1 MVDRELF
8 GTLTA
13 VLVPPSI
20 SLAVSVLEA
29 VAAAAEGVRCISV
42 SYPQSGHL
50 TQDVAALRAIHELA
64 ARYLPAGVQTHAV
77 LHEFMGVF
85 PRERRHAEQLIFF
98 GALTARLGGAS
109 KMITKTYQEAFGIP
123 DAEANAAG
131 LRLADIAN
139 SSLLGFIS
147 VDEEAVAEEQ
157 EWICREVAEIVEPVL
172 ASRNLHSGIVTAFAE
187 GRLDIP
193 FSASRHAHSAIIP
206 RRDSEGAIRYQSHGN
221 LPLSAQSVAR
231 NQRLLA
237 VGRPGRDRLGGPL
250 RRAPARH
257 RLLPPTLRR
266 SRRERTPAVIHTPE
280 GKDAPVAVDRP
291 VIRVGIVGAGPRG
304 VVALERLCVNAP
316 LLAPGVPVEVHLID
330 PYPAGGGRV
339 WKQQQN
345 RSLLMNTVASDVTV
359 FTDESVP
366 CEGPIV
372 TGPTQYQWARM
383 VTEGHIPDVDEADRE
398 EARGMLPWSY
408 GSRALNGA
416 YLGWALGHIIR
427 NAPSEITVRFHRTR
441 AVELEDLEDGTQ
453 RLMPASRCSMSAT
466 SRARFSDMPGSRCF
480 TFSNHSGGG
489 WIGSC
494 GAL

>member
-1 MVDRELF
+1 MTTELDAHGRQAELPTVPGLPTLRESAQYIAQLDKPTAAEVLHSARLAGRVALQPRCGVGGHREMAALLAHLEREGRPDILTLTIDSHTRLCRFDNAARALSTDPRTLNGYPLVTHGWERGRELNESVAAPLEIRHGSPDPRALFHVSVASGITSFEGGGISYNLPYSKDVPLAHSLAAWAEVDAVCGELAELGTVVDRELF

-237 VGRPGRDRLGGPL
+237 VGRPGG
-250 RRAPARH
+250 
-257 RLLPPTLRR
+257 
-266 SRRERTPAVIHTPE
+266 
-280 GKDAPVAVDRP
+280 
-291 VIRVGIVGAGPRG
+291 
-304 VVALERLCVNAP
+304 
-316 LLAPGVPVEVHLID
+316 
-330 PYPAGGGRV
+330 
-339 WKQQQN
+339 
-345 RSLLMNTVASDVTV
+345 
-359 FTDESVP
+359 
-366 CEGPIV
+366 
-372 TGPTQYQWARM
+372 TG
-383 VTEGHIPDVDEADRE
+383 
-398 EARGMLPWSY
+398 S
-408 GSRALNGA
+408 
-416 YLGWALGHIIR
+416 
-427 NAPSEITVRFHRTR
+427 
-441 AVELEDLEDGTQ
+441 EDLFAALQLDIDYFPQLFGE
-453 RLMPASRCSMSAT
+453 A
-466 SRARFSDMPGSRCF
+466 
-480 TFSNHSGGG
+480 
-489 WIGSC
+489 
-494 GAL
+494 GANGLLQ